1 MSGKTKKHDRFNLFV
16 FSSRRGMHRRC
27 AGTRSWEKKW
37 QREKPQQVLRPTPQT
52 PSHHPRPRGTPL
64 SPPLS
69 HMSPPFHPPA
79 ILPHTTMK
87 LPQPE
92 TPPRDSGRF
101 KWGWGWTKKNKSK
114 NDLKKERLMSPAHSS
129 QKNKKKRMFLLRL
142 KWEEEKKKIQ
152 LTSDSGYWFFVNT
165 SFFVIYSTIQAAKVL
180 IAVCHFFLYKFPH
193 LAYIWM

>member
-92 TPPRDSGRF
+92 TPPQDSGRF

-114 NDLKKERLMSPAHSS
+114 NDLKKRKINVSRPLFPKK
-129 QKNKKKRMFLLRL
+129 QKKKNVFASFEMRRR
-142 KWEEEKKKIQ
+142 EKKNPIDKRQWVLVFCKYFFFCYIQ
-152 LTSDSGYWFFVNT
+152 YDTSSKSIDCSVPFF
-165 SFFVIYSTIQAAKVL
+165 SI
-180 IAVCHFFLYKFPH
+180 
-193 LAYIWM
+193 